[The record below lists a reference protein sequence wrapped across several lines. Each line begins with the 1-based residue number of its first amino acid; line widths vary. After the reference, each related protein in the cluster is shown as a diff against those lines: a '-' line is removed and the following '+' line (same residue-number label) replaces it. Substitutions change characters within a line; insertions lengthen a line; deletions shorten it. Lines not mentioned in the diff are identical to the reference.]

1 MQFFMENECP
11 PWVSYGTKSQKSTK
25 KQLLQLFMAYC
36 AQSYQNNGGIVL
48 QLAFQLTYQTHA
60 IV

>member
-1 MQFFMENECP
+1 MENECP